1 MPHSLQGASSHPWLP
16 GWGGFRL
23 QPQRLWWGGRSC
35 PVTTLALPPLH
46 PRAGASWLPPDVMP
60 KGPWGRL
67 SLLLCP
73 PRPRHPSPLCDP
85 TENPGDRGRDP
96 ALQQGQVLQRE
107 VHEDHLV
114 PQVGWP
120 CPGVP
125 GGRGPAPTPEPSCP
139 PTPGPQREP
148 RKGTAV
154 RGTEGR
160 LWDPWC

>member
-1 MPHSLQGASSHPWLP
+1 MGLDSNLRDCGR
-16 GWGGFRL
+16 GGTFLLRDHTCL
-23 QPQRLWWGGRSC
+23 TPTAPQSRGE
-35 PVTTLALPPLH
+35 LAA
-46 PRAGASWLPPDVMP
+46 PRCDAQRALG
-60 KGPWGRL
+60 KTQ
-67 SLLLCP
+67 LLLCLPSP
-73 PRPRHPSPLCDP
+73 PTASPLCDP

-107 VHEDHLV
+107 VHEDQLV

-160 LWDPWC
+160 LPREGGTPGAENIFPVSP